1 MLAVMQQLGLHARL
15 KGTTMTQ
22 NQWEPL
28 ARLSTTAEAI
38 DALRDLFAAE
48 EPLDDAS
55 ARVAATASH
64 AIPHADIVSITV
76 LTWPDARTAAHTD
89 DLALTLD
96 HQQYDSGRG
105 PCLEAALQR
114 QPVRAEISAETDR
127 WPEFVQAAQQVGVRA
142 SLSVPLLV
150 GGLDDEQELV
160 GSLNIYSHTA
170 SAFDP
175 FDEALMGLFS
185 VAAGQAISNARR
197 WQHSRET
204 VTQLERALIS
214 RPEIDMAKGALI
226 AQHGCNPDEA
236 FAKLVDQSQRRNV
249 RLHVIAQE
257 LLASF
262 QPASTD

>member
-1 MLAVMQQLGLHARL
+1 
-15 KGTTMTQ
+15 MTQ
-22 NQWEPL
+22 DQWQPL

-48 EPLDDAS
+48 EPLDEAS
-55 ARVAATASH
+55 ARVAAGASH
-64 AIPHADIVSITV
+64 AIPHADVVSITV

-96 HQQYDSGRG
+96 HQQYDTGRG

-114 QPVRAEISAETDR
+114 QPVRAEIGAETER

-150 GGLDDEQELV
+150 GGADEEQELV
-160 GSLNIYSHTA
+160 GSLNMYSRTA

-185 VAAGQAISNARR
+185 VAAGQAITNARR
-197 WQHSRET
+197 WQNSRET
-204 VTQLERALIS
+204 VTQLERALLS
-214 RPEIDMAKGALI
+214 RPEIDMAKGAI
-226 AQHGCNPDEA
+226 MARHGCNPDEA
-236 FAKLVDQSQRRNV
+236 FARLVEQSQRRNV

-262 QPASTD
+262 QTASTD

>member
-1 MLAVMQQLGLHARL
+1 
-15 KGTTMTQ
+15 MTQ

-38 DALRDLFAAE
+38 DALRDLFATE

-55 ARVAATASH
+55 ARVAATASG

-89 DLALTLD
+89 VLALTLD
-96 HQQYDSGRG
+96 QHQYDTGRG
-105 PCLEAALQR
+105 PCLTAALQR
-114 QPVRAEISAETDR
+114 EPVRTEISAETDR
-127 WPEFVQAAQQVGVRA
+127 WPEFAQAAQQVGVHA

-160 GSLNIYSHTA
+160 GSLNIYSYTA

-175 FDEALMGLFS
+175 FDEALMRLFS
-185 VAAGQAISNARR
+185 VAAGQAITNARR

-204 VTQLERALIS
+204 VTQLEGALLS
-214 RPEIDMAKGALI
+214 RSDIDMAKGALI
-226 AQHGCNPDEA
+226 ARHGCNPDEA
-236 FAKLVDQSQRRNV
+236 FATLVDQSQRRNV
-249 RLHVIAQE
+249 RLHVIAHE
-257 LLASF
+257 LLASLHT
-262 QPASTD
+262 ASTE

>member
-1 MLAVMQQLGLHARL
+1 
-15 KGTTMTQ
+15 MTQ

-28 ARLSTTAEAI
+28 ARLATTSEAI
-38 DALRDLFAAE
+38 DALRDLFANE
-48 EPLDDAS
+48 EPLDQAS
-55 ARVAATASH
+55 ARVATTASH

-76 LTWPDARTAAHTD
+76 LTWPDARTAAHTN

-96 HQQYDSGRG
+96 QQQYDTGNG

-114 QPVRAEISAETDR
+114 EPVRAEISAETDR
-127 WPEFVQAAQQVGVRA
+127 WPQFVQAAQQHGVRA
-142 SLSVPLLV
+142 SLSLPLIV
-150 GGLDDEQELV
+150 GGVDEEQELV
-160 GSLNIYSHTA
+160 GSLNIYSYTA

-185 VAAGQAISNARR
+185 VASGQAITNARR

-214 RPEIDMAKGALI
+214 RPEIDMAKGVLMAR
-226 AQHGCNPDEA
+226 HGCNPEEA
-236 FAKLVDQSQRRNV
+236 FARLVDESQRRNV

-257 LLASF
+257 LLASL
-262 QPASTD
+262 QSASTD

>member
-1 MLAVMQQLGLHARL
+1 
-15 KGTTMTQ
+15 
-22 NQWEPL
+22 L

-38 DALRDLFAAE
+38 DALRDLFALE
-48 EPLDDAS
+48 EPLDDVS

-89 DLALTLD
+89 DLALMLD
-96 HQQYDSGRG
+96 HQQYDTGRG

-114 QPVRAEISAETDR
+114 QPGRADIRETDR
-127 WPEFVQAAQQVGVRA
+127 WPEFVQTAQQVGVRA

-150 GGLDDEQELV
+150 DGLDEEQELV
-160 GSLNIYSHTA
+160 GSLNIYSYTA

-185 VAAGQAISNARR
+185 VAAGQAITNARR

-204 VTQLERALIS
+204 LTQLEQALIS
-214 RPEIDMAKGALI
+214 RPQIDMAKGALI

-236 FAKLVDQSQRRNV
+236 FARLVDESQRRNV

-257 LLASF
+257 LLASL

>member
-1 MLAVMQQLGLHARL
+1 
-15 KGTTMTQ
+15 MTQ

-28 ARLSTTAEAI
+28 ARLSTTSEAI
-38 DALRDLFAAE
+38 DALRDLFATE

-64 AIPHADIVSITV
+64 AIPHADVVSITV

-96 HQQYDSGRG
+96 QQQYDTGRG

-114 QPVRAEISAETDR
+114 VPVRTQISAETDR
-127 WPEFVQAAQQVGVRA
+127 WPEFAQAAQQAGVHA

-150 GGLDDEQELV
+150 GGLDEEQELV
-160 GSLNIYSHTA
+160 GSLNIYSYTA

-175 FDEALMGLFS
+175 FDEALMALFS
-185 VAAGQAISNARR
+185 VASGQAITNARR
-197 WQHSRET
+197 WQHSREM
-204 VTQLERALIS
+204 VTQLEQALHS
-214 RPEIDMAKGALI
+214 RPDIDMAKGVLI
-226 AQHGCNPDEA
+226 AQNGCTPDEA
-236 FAKLVDQSQRRNV
+236 FSRLVNESQRRNV

-257 LLASF
+257 LLASL
-262 QPASTD
+262 QTPSTD

>member
-1 MLAVMQQLGLHARL
+1 
-15 KGTTMTQ
+15 MTQ

-28 ARLSTTAEAI
+28 ARLSTTSEAI
-38 DALRDLFAAE
+38 DALRDLFATE

-55 ARVAATASH
+55 ARLAVTASH

-76 LTWPDARTAAHTD
+76 LTWPDARTAAQTD

-96 HQQYDSGRG
+96 QQQYDTGRG

-150 GGLDDEQELV
+150 GGLDEEQELV
-160 GSLNIYSHTA
+160 GSLNIYSRTA

-175 FDEALMGLFS
+175 FDEALMRLFS
-185 VAAGQAISNARR
+185 VAASQAITNPKFPP
-197 WQHSRET
+197 
-204 VTQLERALIS
+204 VGRA
-214 RPEIDMAKGALI
+214 
-226 AQHGCNPDEA
+226 
-236 FAKLVDQSQRRNV
+236 
-249 RLHVIAQE
+249 
-257 LLASF
+257 
-262 QPASTD
+262 

>member
-1 MLAVMQQLGLHARL
+1 MA
-15 KGTTMTQ
+15 Q
-22 NQWEPL
+22 NEWEPL
-28 ARLSTTAEAI
+28 ARLSTTAEAV

-55 ARVAATASH
+55 ARVATTASH

-96 HQQYDSGRG
+96 HQQYQTGRG

-114 QPVRAEISAETDR
+114 QPIRTEISAETDR
-127 WPEFVQAAQQVGVRA
+127 WPEFVHAAQQAGVRA
-142 SLSVPLLV
+142 SLSVPLIV
-150 GGLDDEQELV
+150 DGPDDEQELV

-175 FDEALMGLFS
+175 FDEALMRVYS
-185 VAAGQAISNARR
+185 VAAGQAITNARR

-204 VTQLERALIS
+204 VTQLERALTS
-214 RPEIDMAKGALI
+214 RAEIDMAKGALI

-236 FAKLVDQSQRRNV
+236 FAKLADQSQRRNIK
-249 RLHVIAQE
+249 LHVIAQE
-257 LLASF
+257 LLASL
-262 QPASTD
+262 QTTSTD

>member
-1 MLAVMQQLGLHARL
+1 
-15 KGTTMTQ
+15 MTQ

-48 EPLDDAS
+48 EHLDDAS
-55 ARVAATASH
+55 ARVATTASH

-96 HQQYDSGRG
+96 QQQYDTGHG

-114 QPVRAEISAETDR
+114 QPVRTEVSAETAR
-127 WPEFVQAAQQVGVRA
+127 WPEFVQAAQQAGVHA

-150 GGLDDEQELV
+150 GGLDEEQELV
-160 GSLNIYSHTA
+160 GSLNIYSYTA
-170 SAFDP
+170 TAFDP

-185 VAAGQAISNARR
+185 VAAGQAITNARR
-197 WQHSRET
+197 WQYSRKT
-204 VTQLERALIS
+204 LAQLERALDS
-214 RPEIDMAKGALI
+214 RGDIEQAKGVLR
-226 AQHGCNPDEA
+226 QLHGYSADEA
-236 FAKLVDQSQRRNV
+236 FAELVKRSQRRNIKV
-249 RLHVIAQE
+249 HDVALE
-257 LLASF
+257 LLASLDK
-262 QPASTD
+262 PLTN

>member
-1 MLAVMQQLGLHARL
+1 MA
-15 KGTTMTQ
+15 Q

-28 ARLSTTAEAI
+28 ARLSTTSEAI
-38 DALRDLFAAE
+38 DALRDLFATE

-64 AIPHADIVSITV
+64 AIPHADVVSITV

-114 QPVRAEISAETDR
+114 PPVRAEISAETDR

-150 GGLDDEQELV
+150 AGRDDEQHLA
-160 GSLNIYSHTA
+160 GSLHLYTHTA
-170 SAFDP
+170 SAFGP
-175 FDEALMGLFS
+175 FD
-185 VAAGQAISNARR
+185 R
-197 WQHSRET
+197 
-204 VTQLERALIS
+204 
-214 RPEIDMAKGALI
+214 
-226 AQHGCNPDEA
+226 
-236 FAKLVDQSQRRNV
+236 
-249 RLHVIAQE
+249 
-257 LLASF
+257 
-262 QPASTD
+262 

>member
-1 MLAVMQQLGLHARL
+1 
-15 KGTTMTQ
+15 MTQ
-22 NQWEPL
+22 DHREPL
-28 ARLSTTAEAI
+28 ARLSTTAESV

-48 EPLDDAS
+48 EPLEDAS

-64 AIPHADIVSITV
+64 AIPHADVVSITV
-76 LTWPDARTAAHTD
+76 LTWPDARTVAHTD

-96 HQQYDSGRG
+96 HQQYETGRG

-114 QPVRAEISAETDR
+114 QPVRSEFSAETDR
-127 WPEFVQAAQQVGVRA
+127 WPEFDQAAQQVGVRTG
-142 SLSVPLLV
+142 LSVPLLV
-150 GGLDDEQELV
+150 GGLDEEQELV
-160 GSLNIYSHTA
+160 GSLNIYSYTA

-185 VAAGQAISNARR
+185 AAAGQAITNARR

-214 RPEIDMAKGALI
+214 RSEIEMAKGVLI

-236 FAKLVDQSQRRNV
+236 FARLVDESQRRNIK
-249 RLHVIAQE
+249 LHTVAQE
-257 LLASF
+257 LLTALQTTS
-262 QPASTD
+262 AD

>member
-1 MLAVMQQLGLHARL
+1 
-15 KGTTMTQ
+15 MTEDR
-22 NQWEPL
+22 WGPPL
-28 ARLSTTAEAI
+28 ARLSTTSEAI

-89 DLALTLD
+89 DRALTLD
-96 HQQYDSGRG
+96 LQQYETGRG

-114 QPVRAEISAETDR
+114 EPVRTKIGEETDR
-127 WPEFVQAAQQVGVRA
+127 WPEFLQAAKQVGVHA

-150 GGLDDEQELV
+150 GGLDEEQLLV
-160 GSLNIYSHTA
+160 GSLNIYSYTA

-175 FDEALMGLFS
+175 FDEALMRLFS
-185 VAAGQAISNARR
+185 VAAGQAITNARR

-204 VTQLERALIS
+204 VTQLERALTS

-226 AQHGCNPDEA
+226 AQHGCSPDEA
-236 FAKLVDQSQRRNV
+236 FARLVNESQRRNV
-249 RLHVIAQE
+249 RLRVIAQE
-257 LLASF
+257 LLASL
-262 QPASTD
+262 QPSSTD